1 MSSNEGKIL
10 ELVTDRDVQVQ
21 ECEIGFGVFSNRS
34 FRAGDIIG
42 IATGEIIFDPDYS
55 SDYCVELSSTMSI
68 EPGAPFRFLNHCC
81 EPNAEFASDEV
92 SKRNQIPDLYV
103 YACKAI
109 SAGEQILIDYQWP
122 AHYAIPCEC
131 ESKNCR
137 GWVVCDEEL
146 HLIEFE

>member
-1 MSSNEGKIL
+1 
-10 ELVTDRDVQVQ
+10 
-21 ECEIGFGVFSNRS
+21 
-34 FRAGDIIG
+34 
-42 IATGEIIFDPDYS
+42 
-55 SDYCVELSSTMSI
+55 MSI

-131 ESKNCR
+131 GSKNCR